1 MEDPQFE
8 SGIPDK
14 PECFDTFASEEWDRI
29 TGDLNGQR
37 VFTKN
42 DLGIL
47 VAICFA
53 YEQLRET
60 HAILK
65 ALGRSYTVEDMGGN
79 THYKARP
86 ECVRFETAQKEYRS
100 LLAEIGFSP
109 CRSMAKRT
117 NCEISIGPSSAPC
130 RERPECIITI
140 SSRTHQANR
149 GSTWR
154 RWRNC
159 IDASRW

>member
-1 MEDPQFE
+1 MPNRPKPSALKVLQGNPGRRPLNKDEPQFE
-8 SGIPDK
+8 SGIPAK
-14 PECFDTFASEEWDRI
+14 PEWFDTYASEEWDRI
-29 TGDLNGQR
+29 TGNLNGQR

-47 VAICFA
+47 VALCLA

-65 ALGRSYTVEDMGGN
+65 QLGRSYTVEDMGGN

-86 ECVRFETAQKEYRS
+86 ECVRFETAQKEYRT

-109 CRSMAKRT
+109 
-117 NCEISIGPSSAPC
+117 
-130 RERPECIITI
+130 
-140 SSRTHQANR
+140 SSRSKVKTLPEAPKAK
-149 GSTWR
+149 GT
-154 RWRNC
+154 
-159 IDASRW
+159 AKFFTA

>member
-1 MEDPQFE
+1 MPGRKPKATALKLINGNPGRRPLNKEEPQFE

-14 PECFDTFASEEWDRI
+14 PEWFGIYASEEWDRTI
-29 TGDLNGQR
+29 GNLNGQR

-47 VAICFA
+47 VSICLA

-60 HAILK
+60 LAIIK

-86 ECVRFETAQKEYRS
+86 ECVRFETAQKEYRT
-100 LLAEIGFSP
+100 LLAEIGF
-109 CRSMAKRT
+109 T
-117 NCEISIGPSSAPC
+117 PSSRSKIKTLP
-130 RERPECIITI
+130 EPKRPQGT
-140 SSRTHQANR
+140 SKFFTS
-149 GSTWR
+149 
-154 RWRNC
+154 
-159 IDASRW
+159 